1 MTASFLNGVNCL
13 MNGMNMM
20 NIMKGWNDME
30 VFGAFIAGVLV
41 GFVITTIGVAH
52 AIIKDDEGS
61 DDIL

>member
-20 NIMKGWNDME
+20 NIMKGVYKME
-30 VFGAFIAGVLV
+30 TAGAFIAGVIVGALLV
-41 GFVITTIGVAH
+41 ASWVGWCILC
-52 AIIKDDEGS
+52 DEAGD